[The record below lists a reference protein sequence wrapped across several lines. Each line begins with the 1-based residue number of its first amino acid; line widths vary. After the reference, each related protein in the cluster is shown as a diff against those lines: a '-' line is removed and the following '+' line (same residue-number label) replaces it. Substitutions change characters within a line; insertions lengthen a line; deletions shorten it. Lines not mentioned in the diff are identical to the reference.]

1 MHVKIH
7 AELSVGMKLDFWG
20 FIKLSQDLH
29 QDLLDPSRQDDKWF
43 KVISKLENRDR
54 IGSSLNLRCAKHPRD
69 DGMVKTAEDFDR
81 KALHGG
87 CQRDCDT
94 LLPRCGHHCHLKCH
108 PFDPEHK
115 DGIRASKQPFS
126 VHPPSLTAK
135 DVVCNNFCSRPWPSC
150 LDLYPCA
157 WRRLNFSLHSAL
169 SVSHLSTL
177 NTITASVWRFR
188 ALCSRNCHVG
198 NRAWP
203 LLWSGR
209 PRPPGCTHDCK
220 RLCKLLGC
228 SCITTLDQKPLE
240 SAGEA
245 LGTFGRGLRSSGIF
259 EKTSLGAYIFCEV
272 FVYVL
277 NSRSHTDTGTE
288 RACIPTR
295 RGSVILRF
303 PRGEVSSH
311 SKGSSAYN
319 D

>member
-1 MHVKIH
+1 MPTRLRHIAAQMWASLPPK
-7 AELSVGMKLDFWG
+7 MPPFR
-20 FIKLSQDLH
+20 
-29 QDLLDPSRQDDKWF
+29 SRAQGRNQSF
-43 KVISKLENRDR
+43 EATIQRSSSIS
-54 IGSSLNLRCAKHPRD
+54 
-69 DGMVKTAEDFDR
+69 
-81 KALHGG
+81 
-87 CQRDCDT
+87 
-94 LLPRCGHHCHLKCH
+94 HC
-108 PFDPEHK
+108 
-115 DGIRASKQPFS
+115 
-126 VHPPSLTAK
+126 K

-259 EKTSLGAYIFCEV
+259 G
-272 FVYVL
+272 
-277 NSRSHTDTGTE
+277 
-288 RACIPTR
+288 
-295 RGSVILRF
+295 
-303 PRGEVSSH
+303 
-311 SKGSSAYN
+311 
-319 D
+319 